1 MREEG
6 FVSLWLGVAPTA
18 DDLERYVALTY
29 NEDGELVSSQFM
41 DDFELPRWDEAC
53 REAEYLGDVGKSVA
67 EVLSGFSYDSQLIEQ
82 FQQMLGESLTFPV
95 NAAVLLYNFNHQTP
109 TVTQSDG
116 AIRLRFMGVAKYSA

>member
-18 DDLERYVALTY
+18 DDLEQYVALTY
-29 NEDGELVSSQFM
+29 NEDGELVPSQFM
-41 DDFELPRWDEAC
+41 EDFELPRWEEAC
-53 REAEYLGDVGKSVA
+53 REAELLGEVGDSVA

-82 FQQMLGESLTFPV
+82 FQRMLGESLTSPV
-95 NAAVLLYNFNHQTP
+95 NAAVLLYNFNHQSP

-116 AIRLRFMGVAKYSA
+116 AIQLRFVGVAKYSA